1 MINKKVSRIIG
12 PVAGIMGIVMV
23 MGTVPVSVYAADTAV
38 SQNKQSVYETEENG
52 VKFKITDILATKHK
66 IKVKGVI
73 ERKDASIEMDHKSLN
88 LNLYMDNFRDQKSK
102 GMSWGNINENLVEVE
117 ADIETEDV
125 IPENGELVASLILGK
140 YDFNKSIVIPLDL
153 RESLSKVIEKD
164 LNEKVNDNAQI
175 VKFESDIIGTRIVIN
190 EKYSDEDDSDEEY
203 GFSHNDK
210 TNYIIKIGDN
220 IYREDSISGDYD
232 DDNEN
237 LSKTIEYEDVT
248 YDDIKEGE
256 KISIIPVELNME
268 DRELE
273 NYYRN
278 EYENL
283 DNNKVVENN
292 IKYNNEIEFKN
303 GNKGKIQVERADNK
317 IKFYCA
323 SESNK
328 DSLLMAINIFGGY
341 TDSKSINGEN
351 RPVVYKDNSK
361 EHVYV
366 VEYKDTDKDGTFETY
381 LDGRITYNDKFE
393 FGNEIEIK

>member
-12 PVAGIMGIVMV
+12 PVAGMMGIVMV
-23 MGTVPVSVYAADTAV
+23 METVPVSVYAADTTV
-38 SQNKQSVYETEENG
+38 SQNNQSVYEVEENG

-88 LNLYMDNFRDQKSK
+88 LNLYMDNFRDQRSK

-190 EKYSDEDDSDEEY
+190 EKYSDEEY

-210 TNYIIKIGDN
+210 TDYIIKIGDN
-220 IYREDSISGDYD
+220 IYRADSISGDYD

-256 KISIIPVELNME
+256 KISIIHVELNME

-278 EYENL
+278 EYENI

-323 SESNK
+323 SESDK

-341 TDSKSINGEN
+341 TDNKSINGKS
-351 RPVVYKDNSK
+351 RPVVYKDNNK

-393 FGNEIEIK
+393 FGNEISIG